1 MEETLKIKIKKLDPR
16 AVIPTKAHPTDAGYD
31 LTAIKRDVDEY
42 GNVTYRTG
50 LAFEIP
56 EGIGGFIFCRSSNNK
71 KPLALAN
78 AVAVID
84 PPYRGEV
91 WLKFKPTLVACMEEE
106 DEYGQ
111 PKRFTPGMSPDI
123 LSEEDAYEVG
133 DRIAQ
138 IVFLPFYN
146 ADFIEVDKLSETDRG
161 ESGNG
166 ESGR

>member
-1 MEETLKIKIKKLDPR
+1 MKIKIKKLDPR
-16 AVIPTKAHPTDAGYD
+16 AVIPTKAHPTDVGYD
-31 LTAIKRDVDEY
+31 LTAIERDVDEY

-71 KPLALAN
+71 KTLALAN

-91 WLKFKPTLVACMEEE
+91 WLKFKPTLRACIDGI
-106 DEYGQ
+106 DEYGHHMS
-111 PKRFTPGMSPDI
+111 FTPGMSTNI
-123 LSEEDAYEVG
+123 LSEEDAYAVG

-166 ESGR
+166 GSGR